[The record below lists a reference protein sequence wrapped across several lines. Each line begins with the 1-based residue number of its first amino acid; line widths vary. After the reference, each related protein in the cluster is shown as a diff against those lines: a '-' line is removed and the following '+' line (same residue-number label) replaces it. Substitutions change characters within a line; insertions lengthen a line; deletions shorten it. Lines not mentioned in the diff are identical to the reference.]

1 MGRDGSSMSNIISI
15 EELRKEFL
23 EKTKPKDVKEF
34 VEKQQELL
42 EKFMRK
48 CQELEEKLNH
58 ANEIISNMGS
68 SLVVGNTNDEELIC
82 VQQIEMI
89 KQASLK
95 RELDINEVKKLDLL
109 IKNLRLIR
117 SQPTGVND
125 TTIRDV
131 SETDLIAL
139 AKGD

>member
-1 MGRDGSSMSNIISI
+1 MGRSGSSMSNIISI

>member
-1 MGRDGSSMSNIISI
+1 MDRSGSSMSNIISI

-23 EKTKPKDVKEF
+23 EKTKPKDVKEC

>member
-1 MGRDGSSMSNIISI
+1 MDRSGSSMSNIISI